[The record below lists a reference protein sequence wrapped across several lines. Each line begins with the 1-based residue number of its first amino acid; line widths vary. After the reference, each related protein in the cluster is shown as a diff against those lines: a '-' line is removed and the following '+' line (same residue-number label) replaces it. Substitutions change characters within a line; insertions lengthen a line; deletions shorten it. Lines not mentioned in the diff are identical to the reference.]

1 MPPIVGVCGKRS
13 ERMKA
18 TRCSA
23 SATGAGEGLVR
34 TVTFAH
40 GGRQQHVHRPRS
52 WEPSEELGVLLSLA
66 TSSVTR
72 SDEAV
77 DLPELQQQVA
87 SWPATAEYSKPLPQ
101 QVPSVQTTL
110 PQHGAD
116 WVGSARPVPIRA
128 TQSRLVRNKRG
139 VAVRVMD
146 ELEYVA

>member
-23 SATGAGEGLVR
+23 SATGAGGGPIS

-40 GGRQQHVHRPRS
+40 GGSEQHAQRPCS

-66 TSSVTR
+66 ASSVTGA
-72 SDEAV
+72 DEAV

-87 SWPATAEYSKPLPQ
+87 ASPASGEWSKPLPQ
-101 QVPSVQTTL
+101 QVPSVQTTF

-128 TQSRLVRNKRG
+128 TQSKLVS
-139 VAVRVMD
+139 
-146 ELEYVA
+146 